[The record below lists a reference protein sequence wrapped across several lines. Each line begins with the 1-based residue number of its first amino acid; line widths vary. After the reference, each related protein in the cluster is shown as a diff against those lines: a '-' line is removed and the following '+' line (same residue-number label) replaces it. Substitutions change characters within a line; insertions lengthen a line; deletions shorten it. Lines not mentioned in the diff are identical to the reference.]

1 MRTAKFDYAGR
12 TYLATRVHIDGHWSF
27 TAHGETFMH
36 KADMDLF
43 NEFGVCDAEWGQY
56 IDDVMLDLDLIYFC
70 DETEEYVNY
79 KDGPKIQ
86 VVGLGHPDY
95 YVQH

>member
-1 MRTAKFDYAGR
+1 MKTAKFTYSGR
-12 TYLATRVHIDGHWSF
+12 DYLASPIGTTGQWSF

-36 KADMDLF
+36 LSDMDLV
-43 NEFGVCDAEWGQY
+43 NEFGENDAAWGQY
-56 IDDVMLDLDLIYFC
+56 IDDVMLDLDLIYYC
-70 DETEEYVNY
+70 DDIGEYVAMR
-79 KDGPKIQ
+79 DGPKIQ